1 MDAVDDSTALAAEPI
16 PVPESP
22 IEAGI
27 GDETTTTYGVA
38 GWTLFS
44 RITGLL
50 RVMAAGAILG
60 STFFANIFQATNSI
74 PNSTFNLMAG
84 SLLTSL
90 IIPLVVAALDHEG
103 LERARELVRHL
114 VGYVIAGFLVA
125 ALFVVAFSP
134 VIVHLLTL
142 GVHGAAASAAARR
155 ECSVLLFLVI
165 PQICCYGIV
174 AVAVA
179 AQNARGRFKLA
190 AAAPAVEN
198 LGTILTLVLVSRIF
212 GSDTADVSTAYLVFL
227 GCGATLAVVSHAAL
241 QCWGA
246 ARVGLPLWPGWGW
259 HDSAVRALGR
269 RLAPAI
275 GTATLDSS
283 WLFILVVAAGV
294 VPGGVVAVQVGI
306 NFYYLPVA
314 LSAKAVGTVLLPRM
328 AREALQNRFD
338 AFRATYDRGISWAWF
353 VAVPTALM
361 LVLLSRPIAASI
373 AFGEMREN
381 NGIALLS
388 AAIASLGLALI
399 GATMYEFGKQAC
411 YARHKVVPP
420 LVACAVMVGLVL
432 MGATFATHLPK
443 GPSVLVALGLSVT
456 TGELARSMI
465 TDRAARR
472 GTHRQGAPRL
482 RTLFR
487 HVGAAIVTIGPTA
500 LLGRAVA
507 GVVGGHLGAI
517 VGVAAGAGAG
527 LIAYVA
533 LQGAL
538 GAPELPPRLQLGS
551 RRAAAAEVSQAE
563 IRGPGPSSEGARSVG
578 GPEVGAAS

>member
-1 MDAVDDSTALAAEPI
+1 MDAVDDSAALAAEPI

-84 SLLTSL
+84 SLLTAL
-90 IIPLVVAALDHEG
+90 IIPLVVAALDQEG

-142 GVHGAAASAAARR
+142 GVHGTAASAAARR

-165 PQICCYGIV
+165 PQICCYGLV

-198 LGTILTLVLVSRIF
+198 IGTILTLVLVSRIF
-212 GSDTADVSTAYLVFL
+212 GSDTTDVSTAFLVFL
-227 GCGATLAVVSHAAL
+227 GCGATLSVAAHAAL
-241 QCWGA
+241 QCYGA

-259 HDSAVRALGR
+259 HDAAVGALGR

-275 GTATLDSS
+275 GTATLDTS

-294 VPGGVVAVQVGI
+294 VPGGVVAMQVGI

-314 LSAKAVGTVLLPRM
+314 LSAKAAGTVLLPRM
-328 AREALQNRFD
+328 AREALQNRLG
-338 AFRATYDRGISWAWF
+338 AFRETYDRGISWAWF
-353 VAVPTALM
+353 VAVPTALT
-361 LVLLSRPIAASI
+361 LVLLSRPIAGSI
-373 AFGEMREN
+373 AFGEMRQN

-432 MGATFATHLPK
+432 VVAPLAATHLPK

-456 TGELARSMI
+456 SGELARSMI

-482 RTLFR
+482 RMLLR
-487 HVGAAIVTIGPTA
+487 HAGSAVITIGPTA

-507 GVVGGHLGAI
+507 SAVGGHIGAI
-517 VGVAAGAGAG
+517 LGVATGAGAG

-533 LQGAL
+533 LQSAL
-538 GAPELPPRLQLGS
+538 GAPELPPSLHFGR
-551 RRAAAAEVSQAE
+551 RRAAAT
-563 IRGPGPSSEGARSVG
+563 
-578 GPEVGAAS
+578 EVG